1 MNSTPEHIMTRI
13 IDPRAGS
20 NKVPGIDEG
29 TTLIEMLEE
38 EQVGADGK
46 VSGPAM
52 VFEAAPGAKVDEG
65 TTLINDLLDY
75 NQEKPVTVENCPHLY
90 VAASCKNTIYAL
102 RTWTGADGEKGA
114 TKDPIDCLK
123 CGLKYGLEY
132 VDEQFVMARNG
143 RGF

>member
-1 MNSTPEHIMTRI
+1 MNPGSEHITARI

-20 NKVPGIDEG
+20 NKVPGIEEG
-29 TTLIEMLEE
+29 TTLIELLEE
-38 EQVGADGK
+38 EQVDAAGK
-46 VSGPAM
+46 VSGPSM
-52 VFEAAPGAKVDEG
+52 VFEAAPGARVDEG

-75 NQEKPVTVENCPHLY
+75 NLEKPVTVENCPRLY

-114 TKDPIDCLK
+114 TKDPLDCLK
-123 CGLKYGLEY
+123 MGLKYGLEY
-132 VDEQFVMARNG
+132 VSEQFELARNG